1 MLAGKKGPLW
11 YGAGLIALYLVVK
24 NPSGLKTAL
33 TTGPAGAAQVVKA
46 FQGR

>member
-1 MLAGKKGPLW
+1 MKNKSVLY

-24 NPSGLKTAL
+24 NPSGIKTVL
-33 TTGPAGAAQVVKA
+33 TTGPTGAAGVVKA